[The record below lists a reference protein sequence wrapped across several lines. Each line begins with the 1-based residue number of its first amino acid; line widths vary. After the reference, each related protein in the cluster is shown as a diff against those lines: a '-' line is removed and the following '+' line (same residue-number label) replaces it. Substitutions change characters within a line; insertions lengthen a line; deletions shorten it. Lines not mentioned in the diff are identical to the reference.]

1 MDFKKMAQGLM
12 GHKKD
17 LNTSGMDLS
26 SLITDSFISEHSS
39 FSTVLEFLEASGF
52 GIDSI
57 EGLSGM
63 PADKLNEYI
72 SKVTDFEDWPQM
84 LKMAMSMLQK

>member
-1 MDFKKMAQGLM
+1 MDFKKIAQGLM
-12 GHKKD
+12 GHKGD
-17 LNTSGMDLS
+17 FDASGMDLS

-52 GIDSI
+52 GTDSI
-57 EGLSGM
+57 EGLSGI
-63 PADKLNEYI
+63 PVDKLNEYV
-72 SKVTDFEDWPQM
+72 SKVTDFKDWPQM

>member
-17 LNTSGMDLS
+17 LDTSGIDLS

-39 FSTVLEFLEASGF
+39 FSTVLEFLKASGF
-52 GIDSI
+52 GVDSM
-57 EGLSGM
+57 EGLSGI
-63 PADKLNEYI
+63 PVEKLNEYI
-72 SKVTDFEDWPQM
+72 SKVTDFNDWPQM
-84 LKMAMSMLQK
+84 LKTAMSMLQK